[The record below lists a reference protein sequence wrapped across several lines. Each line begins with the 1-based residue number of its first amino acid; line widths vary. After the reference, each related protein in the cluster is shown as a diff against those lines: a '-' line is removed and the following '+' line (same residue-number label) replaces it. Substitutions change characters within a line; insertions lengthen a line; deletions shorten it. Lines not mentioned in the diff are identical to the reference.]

1 LDKSAPGWLG
11 CCQAVRMAMVSRL
24 WARIARLTE
33 DLESSPGEE
42 AVAELRRGWENRG
55 GDGPGG

>member
-1 LDKSAPGWLG
+1 
-11 CCQAVRMAMVSRL
+11 MAMVSRL